1 MNKNQNKTTKHWHVH
16 SNNENIWVNWRFLI
30 IEKILKKKF
39 KLNKKYKCLDVGCGN
54 ENFSME
60 LENITNFI
68 VDSSDVDKRIIKKK
82 NIKRR
87 GKFYLYDI
95 EKKNLKKKYDIIFLL
110 DVLEHIKNEKKF
122 LQSVFFHLKKNG
134 YLILN
139 VPSIPYLYSKYDISV
154 GHIRRYN
161 KNMVYEIFNNK
172 KIVSISYWGLTLVPV
187 LFLRK
192 ILIDFFLNDKKNIVN
207 VGMNTKNILINNLM
221 KILRFIDLNIFKSK
235 FYGTSIIAII
245 KK

>member
-1 MNKNQNKTTKHWHVH
+1 
-16 SNNENIWVNWRFLI
+16 
-30 IEKILKKKF
+30 
-39 KLNKKYKCLDVGCGN
+39 
-54 ENFSME
+54 
-60 LENITNFI
+60 
-68 VDSSDVDKRIIKKK
+68 
-82 NIKRR
+82 
-87 GKFYLYDI
+87 
-95 EKKNLKKKYDIIFLL
+95 
-110 DVLEHIKNEKKF
+110 
-122 LQSVFFHLKKNG
+122 
-134 YLILN
+134 
-139 VPSIPYLYSKYDISV
+139 
-154 GHIRRYN
+154 
-161 KNMVYEIFNNK
+161 MVYEIFNNK